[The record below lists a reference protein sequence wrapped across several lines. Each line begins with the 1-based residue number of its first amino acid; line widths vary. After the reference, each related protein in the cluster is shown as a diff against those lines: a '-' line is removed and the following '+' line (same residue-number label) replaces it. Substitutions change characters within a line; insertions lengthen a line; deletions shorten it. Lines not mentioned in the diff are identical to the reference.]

1 MSAGRVNK
9 RCECNFTRRR
19 SRGVSITE
27 LPENLLYG
35 LLRLGHRLLRT
46 LAAELSANGRRT
58 SELFRDFSRLFG
70 TFGAVLF
77 PSRVRALSPPRSAN
91 TEIQREKWSER
102 GDLNSRPPVPQT
114 GALTEL
120 RYAPKP

>member
-1 MSAGRVNK
+1 VNK

-46 LAAELSANGRRT
+46 LAAEPSANGRRT
-58 SELFRDFSRLFG
+58 FFGIISGLFAPVRDVWRCFVPKFAFERCR
-70 TFGAVLF
+70 
-77 PSRVRALSPPRSAN
+77 PCSAN
-91 TEIQREKWSER
+91 TEIQRKKWSER
-102 GDLNSRPPVPQT
+102 GDLNSRPPVPQ
-114 GALTEL
+114 
-120 RYAPKP
+120 R